1 MDWKNTLKVL
11 FHYLKSVCTLRYIPL
26 FQIETCCNISTSIF
40 ISGSQTNPQ
49 VFKQRMSDITA
60 KQDKLEVAIKN
71 DFQKRNIKEVKGF
84 VGKQRDEFFSK
95 YPRMQE
101 TTNRDTFSEAL
112 KSKLEE
118 FDRHNAEL
126 LDIEKK
132 LDNGEVIDDLKVK
145 LDADRRWF
153 IEFFRLIDTTHA
165 QELLNDNIGK
175 NLAFRK

>member
-1 MDWKNTLKVL
+1 
-11 FHYLKSVCTLRYIPL
+11 
-26 FQIETCCNISTSIF
+26 
-40 ISGSQTNPQ
+40 
-49 VFKQRMSDITA
+49 
-60 KQDKLEVAIKN
+60 
-71 DFQKRNIKEVKGF
+71 
-84 VGKQRDEFFSK
+84 
-95 YPRMQE
+95 MQE

-145 LDADRRWF
+145 LDDDRRWF
-153 IEFFRLIDTTHA
+153 IEFFKLIETNHA

-175 NLAFRK
+175 ILAFRK